1 MFEWIASGLAR
12 FTTRRPWLAIIAVL
26 AVAIGLSAMG
36 RPEMSNDSSEFA
48 PEDPAITASER
59 IEALFGE
66 ESAVQPLQVVLVAE
80 SGDIV
85 GTDGLAA
92 ATTVVETL
100 QSVEIDGVRLTDF
113 LVEQPG
119 TGSITSFMSPVELA
133 VANGAPAPTTD
144 AEVKA
149 LLESGLAFAPP
160 AQAEL
165 LNGLFEGGLEDGH
178 HGPRGPDA
186 GLLRDARGHRQLRAA
201 VPAAG
206 RVRHGAPVGR
216 LQRRRG
222 PPVLRL
228 SHLPVRR
235 RLRHR
240 DPPPPLQRHRHH
252 RPRAALRLLDRRPTA
267 SLPARPPH
275 RRRYDPRAAGRDVRD
290 HHHRR
295 HGRHPGPRWPGPHRQ
310 RVGPQLHRL
319 HPARRPRRRLRHPP
333 QLGLPQGPRS
343 RARPWRRP

>member
-26 AVAIGLSAMG
+26 AVAIGLSSLG

-59 IEALFGE
+59 IETLFGE

-85 GTDGLAA
+85 GTEGLAA
-92 ATTVVETL
+92 AAAVTEALEAVE
-100 QSVEIDGVRLTDF
+100 VDGARLTDF

-119 TGSITSFMSPVELA
+119 LGAVTSFMSPVELA

-165 LNGLFEGGLEDGH
+165 ISGLFEGGLADGTAA
-178 HGPRGPDA
+178 PA
-186 GLLRDARGHRQLRAA
+186 GLILAFFETPEDT
-201 VPAAG
+201 AG
-206 RVRHGAPVGR
+206 FELLST
-216 LQRRRG
+216 LQG
-222 PPVLRL
+222 EF
-228 SHLPVRR
+228 
-235 RLRHR
+235 
-240 DPPPPLQRHRHH
+240 D
-252 RPRAALRLLDRRPTA
+252 AALQSA
-267 SLPARPPH
+267 SLGGVEALPFSLSLIFQSGEDSAIEIPILLFSAIGIIGLALLLSLIHISEPTRPFT
-275 RRRYDPRAAGRDVRD
+275 
-290 HHHRR
+290 
-295 HGRHPGPRWPGPHRQ
+295 
-310 RVGPQLHRL
+310 L
-319 HPARRPRRRLRHPP
+319 
-333 QLGLPQGPRS
+333 S
-343 RARPWRRP
+343 RMPSSA